1 MPETRAPYEEGT
13 TTERPAR
20 IGRIAAKFEAL
31 MAEVGRAH
39 APEFL
44 EVGVTMSQAK
54 VLHVVEAMPDVLMT
68 ELAARLAVSLST
80 VSGIVDRLV
89 DQGLLARRDD
99 PADRRH
105 VLLRITEVG
114 STQLDLMRELSGGR
128 FRELLGSMGEADL
141 ATVERALEILAAAAG
156 TERAESSS
164 QATQHGGR
172 SS

>member
-1 MPETRAPYEEGT
+1 VRETHVPHEAAMAPQD
-13 TTERPAR
+13 RAR
-20 IGRIAAKFEAL
+20 IGRIAAKFETL
-31 MAEVGRAH
+31 MGEVGRAH
-39 APEFL
+39 APGFL

-54 VLHVVEAMPDVLMT
+54 VLHVVEAMPDVRMT

-105 VLLRITEVG
+105 VLLRITGVG
-114 STQLDLMRELSGGR
+114 STQLDLMRELSSGR

-156 TERAESSS
+156 TGRAEPPS
-164 QATQHGGR
+164 QATHHGGR